1 MSLDKV
7 PLIQY
12 GKAEDIVNS
21 VTHAVG
27 AVFGVIVLILC
38 TVRSAK
44 LDSAMGVVSSVI
56 YGVSMILLYFC
67 SALYHGLPAGN
78 AKRFMR
84 IVDHAVIYLLIA
96 GTITPCVLIAL
107 RSESNVAGWVMFG
120 VTWGCALLGIIL
132 TLIDFEKFKVM
143 EMVLYIAIG
152 WTLLF
157 VVKPLFHA
165 LSTAGVV
172 LVILGGAV
180 YTVGAIIYGFGKKVK
195 YFHALFH
202 IFVLAGSTLHFVA
215 VYWYVL
221 PLAK

>member
-12 GKAEDIVNS
+12 GKAEDIINS

-27 AVFGVIVLILC
+27 AVFGVVVLILC

-44 LDSAMGVVSSVI
+44 LGSAMGVVSSVI

-172 LVILGGAV
+172 LVILGGAALGP
-180 YTVGAIIYGFGKKVK
+180 TGWCCGKKR
-195 YFHALFH
+195 
-202 IFVLAGSTLHFVA
+202 S
-215 VYWYVL
+215 
-221 PLAK
+221 

>member
-12 GKAEDIVNS
+12 GKAEDIINS

-27 AVFGVIVLILC
+27 AVFGVVVLILC

-44 LDSAMGVVSSVI
+44 LGSAMGVVSSVI

-120 VTWGCALLGIIL
+120 VTWGCALL
-132 TLIDFEKFKVM
+132 
-143 EMVLYIAIG
+143 
-152 WTLLF
+152 F

>member
-27 AVFGVIVLILC
+27 AVFGVVVLILC

-44 LDSAMGVVSSVI
+44 LGSTMGVVSSVI
-56 YGVSMILLYFC
+56 YGASMILLYFC

-107 RSESNVAGWVMFG
+107 HSVSASLAWLMFG
-120 VTWGCALLGIIL
+120 IGWGCALLGIIL

-152 WTLLF
+152 WTMLF

-165 LSTAGVV
+165 LSTTGIV

>member
-12 GKAEDIVNS
+12 GKAEDILNS

-27 AVFGVIVLILC
+27 VVFGVVVLVMC
-38 TVRSAK
+38 TVRAATLGSAV
-44 LDSAMGVVSSVI
+44 GIVSSVI
-56 YGVSMILLYFC
+56 YGASMILLYAC

-96 GTITPCVLIAL
+96 GTMTPCVLVAL
-107 RSESNVAGWVMFG
+107 HSVRPTTAWVMFG
-120 VTWGCALLGIIL
+120 IGWGCALLGIIL
-132 TLIDFEKFKVM
+132 TMIDFERFKVM

-152 WTLLF
+152 WTMLF
-157 VVKPLFHA
+157 VIKPLFEA
-165 LSTAGVV
+165 LSMTGIV
-172 LVILGGAV
+172 LVVLGGAV
-180 YTVGAIIYGFGKKVK
+180 YTIGAIIYGLGKKVR
-195 YFHALFH
+195 YFHGLFH
-202 IFVLAGSTLHFVA
+202 FFVLAGSTLHFVA

-221 PLAK
+221 PLAT

>member
-12 GKAEDIVNS
+12 GKREDIINS

-27 AVFGVIVLILC
+27 AVFGIVVLVMC
-38 TVRSAK
+38 TVRAAK
-44 LDSAMGVVSSVI
+44 LDSAVGVVSSVI
-56 YGVSMILLYFC
+56 YGASMIILYFC

-84 IVDHAVIYLLIA
+84 IVDHGVIYLLIA

-107 RSESNVAGWVMFG
+107 RSENNTAGWVMFG
-120 VTWGCALLGIIL
+120 VAWGCALLGIIL

-152 WTLLF
+152 WTLLL
-157 VVKPLFHA
+157 VVRPLFRA
-165 LSTAGVV
+165 LSTAGIV
-172 LVILGGAV
+172 LVILGGVV
-180 YTVGAIIYGFGKKVK
+180 YTVGAILYGLGKKVK

-215 VYWYVL
+215 VYWYIL
-221 PLAK
+221 PISV

>member
-12 GKAEDIVNS
+12 GKREDIINS

-27 AVFGVIVLILC
+27 AVFGIVVLVMC
-38 TVRSAK
+38 TVRAAK
-44 LDSAMGVVSSVI
+44 LDSAVGVVSSVI
-56 YGVSMILLYFC
+56 YGASMIILYFC

-84 IVDHAVIYLLIA
+84 IVDHGVIYLLIA

-107 RSESNVAGWVMFG
+107 RSENNTAGWVMFG
-120 VTWGCALLGIIL
+120 VAWGCALLGIIL

-152 WTLLF
+152 WTLLL
-157 VVKPLFHA
+157 VVRPLFRA
-165 LSTAGVV
+165 LSTAGIV
-172 LVILGGAV
+172 LVILGGVV
-180 YTVGAIIYGFGKKVK
+180 YTVAAILYGLGKKVK

-215 VYWYVL
+215 VYWYIL
-221 PLAK
+221 PIAV

>member
-12 GKAEDIVNS
+12 GKAEDIINS

-27 AVFGVIVLILC
+27 AVFGVVVLILC

-44 LDSAMGVVSSVI
+44 LGSAMGVVSSVI

-165 LSTAGVV
+165 LSTTGVV

-180 YTVGAIIYGFGKKVK
+180 YTIGAIIYGLGKKVK

>member
-27 AVFGVIVLILC
+27 AVFGVVVLVLC
-38 TVRSAK
+38 TVRAAK
-44 LDSAMGVVSSVI
+44 LGSAMGVVSSVI
-56 YGVSMILLYFC
+56 YGASMIILYFC
-67 SALYHGLPAGN
+67 SALYHGLPTGN

-84 IVDHAVIYLLIA
+84 IVDHGVIYLLIA

-120 VTWGCALLGIIL
+120 ITWGCALLGIIL

-152 WTLLF
+152 WTLLL

-165 LSTAGVV
+165 LSMT
-172 LVILGGAV
+172 GAPAYQTHV
-180 YTVGAIIYGFGKKVK
+180 RAR
-195 YFHALFH
+195 
-202 IFVLAGSTLHFVA
+202 
-215 VYWYVL
+215 
-221 PLAK
+221 

>member
-12 GKAEDIVNS
+12 GKREDIINS

-27 AVFGVIVLILC
+27 AVFGIVVLVMC
-38 TVRSAK
+38 TVRAAK
-44 LDSAMGVVSSVI
+44 LDSAVGVVSSVI
-56 YGVSMILLYFC
+56 YGASMIILYFC

-84 IVDHAVIYLLIA
+84 IVDHGVIYLLIA

-107 RSESNVAGWVMFG
+107 RSENNTAGWVMFG
-120 VTWGCALLGIIL
+120 VAWGCALSGIIL

-152 WTLLF
+152 WTLLL
-157 VVKPLFHA
+157 VVRPLFRA
-165 LSTAGVV
+165 LSTAGIV
-172 LVILGGAV
+172 LVILGGVV
-180 YTVGAIIYGFGKKVK
+180 YTVGAILYGLGKKVK

-215 VYWYVL
+215 VYWYIL
-221 PLAK
+221 PIAV

>member
-12 GKAEDIVNS
+12 GKAEDIINS

-27 AVFGVIVLILC
+27 AVFGVVVLILC

-44 LDSAMGVVSSVI
+44 LGSAMGVVSSVI

-84 IVDHAVIYLLIA
+84 IVDHAVIY
-96 GTITPCVLIAL
+96 
-107 RSESNVAGWVMFG
+107 G

-165 LSTAGVV
+165 LSTTGVV

>member
-12 GKAEDIVNS
+12 GKAEDIINS

-44 LDSAMGVVSSVI
+44 LGSAMGVVSSVI

-172 LVILGGAV
+172 LGILGGAV
-180 YTVGAIIYGFGKKVK
+180 YTVGAIIYGLGKKVK

>member
-12 GKAEDIVNS
+12 GKAEDIINS

-27 AVFGVIVLILC
+27 AVFGVVVLILC

-44 LDSAMGVVSSVI
+44 LGSAMGVVSSVI

-165 LSTAGVV
+165 LSTTGVV

-180 YTVGAIIYGFGKKVK
+180 YTVGAIIYGLGKKVK

>member
-1 MSLDKV
+1 
-7 PLIQY
+7 
-12 GKAEDIVNS
+12 
-21 VTHAVG
+21 
-27 AVFGVIVLILC
+27 
-38 TVRSAK
+38 
-44 LDSAMGVVSSVI
+44 MGDVWRH
-56 YGVSMILLYFC
+56 L
-67 SALYHGLPAGN
+67 
-78 AKRFMR
+78 
-84 IVDHAVIYLLIA
+84 
-96 GTITPCVLIAL
+96 
-107 RSESNVAGWVMFG
+107 
-120 VTWGCALLGIIL
+120 GCALLGIIL

-215 VYWYVL
+215 VYWYVRRWRN
-221 PLAK
+221 KQSEDFYNNISFISF

>member
-12 GKAEDIVNS
+12 GKAEDAVNS
-21 VTHAVG
+21 ISHAIG
-27 AVFGVIVLILC
+27 AVFGIVVLVLC
-38 TVRSAK
+38 TVRAAK
-44 LDSAMGVVSSVI
+44 LGSAMGVVSSVI
-56 YGVSMILLYFC
+56 YGASMILLYFC
-67 SALYHGLPAGN
+67 SALYHGLPTGN

-96 GTITPCVLIAL
+96 GTMTPCVLVAL
-107 RSESNVAGWVMFG
+107 HSVNPTLSWVMFG
-120 VTWGCALLGIIL
+120 IAWGCALLGIIL
-132 TLIDFEKFKVM
+132 TMIDFEKYKVM

-157 VVKPLFHA
+157 VVKPLFQA
-165 LSTAGVV
+165 LSMTGVV

-180 YTVGAIIYGFGKKVK
+180 YTVGAIIYGLGKKVR

-202 IFVLAGSTLHFVA
+202 LFVLAGSTLHFVA

>member
-12 GKAEDIVNS
+12 GKAEDIINS

-44 LDSAMGVVSSVI
+44 LGSAMGVVSSVI

-157 VVKPLFHA
+157 VVRPLFHS

-180 YTVGAIIYGFGKKVK
+180 YTVGAIIYGLGKKVK

>member
-1 MSLDKV
+1 
-7 PLIQY
+7 
-12 GKAEDIVNS
+12 
-21 VTHAVG
+21 
-27 AVFGVIVLILC
+27 
-38 TVRSAK
+38 
-44 LDSAMGVVSSVI
+44 
-56 YGVSMILLYFC
+56 
-67 SALYHGLPAGN
+67 
-78 AKRFMR
+78 
-84 IVDHAVIYLLIA
+84 
-96 GTITPCVLIAL
+96 
-107 RSESNVAGWVMFG
+107 
-120 VTWGCALLGIIL
+120 
-132 TLIDFEKFKVM
+132 
-143 EMVLYIAIG
+143 MVLYIAIG

>member
-1 MSLDKV
+1 M
-7 PLIQY
+7 
-12 GKAEDIVNS
+12 
-21 VTHAVG
+21 
-27 AVFGVIVLILC
+27 
-38 TVRSAK
+38 
-44 LDSAMGVVSSVI
+44 I
-56 YGVSMILLYFC
+56 YGTSMIILYFC

-84 IVDHAVIYLLIA
+84 IVDHGVIYLLIA

-120 VTWGCALLGIIL
+120 IAWGCALLGIIL

-152 WTLLF
+152 WTLLL

-165 LSTAGVV
+165 LSTTGVV

>member
-12 GKAEDIVNS
+12 GKAEDIINS

-27 AVFGVIVLILC
+27 AVFGVVVLILC

-44 LDSAMGVVSSVI
+44 LGSAMGVVSSVI

-165 LSTAGVV
+165 LSTAG
-172 LVILGGAV
+172 
-180 YTVGAIIYGFGKKVK
+180 
-195 YFHALFH
+195 
-202 IFVLAGSTLHFVA
+202 
-215 VYWYVL
+215 
-221 PLAK
+221 

>member
-12 GKAEDIVNS
+12 GKREDIINS

-27 AVFGVIVLILC
+27 AVFGIVVLVMC
-38 TVRSAK
+38 TVRAAK
-44 LDSAMGVVSSVI
+44 LDSAVGVVSSVI
-56 YGVSMILLYFC
+56 YGASMIILYFS

-84 IVDHAVIYLLIA
+84 IVDHGVIYLLIA

-107 RSESNVAGWVMFG
+107 RSENNTAGWVMFG
-120 VTWGCALLGIIL
+120 VAWGCALLGIIL

-152 WTLLF
+152 WTLLL
-157 VVKPLFHA
+157 VVRPLFRA
-165 LSTAGVV
+165 LSTAGIV
-172 LVILGGAV
+172 LVILGGVV
-180 YTVGAIIYGFGKKVK
+180 YTVGAILYGLGKKVK

-215 VYWYVL
+215 VYWYIL
-221 PLAK
+221 PIAV

>member
-12 GKAEDIVNS
+12 GKREDIINS

-27 AVFGVIVLILC
+27 AVFGIVVLVMC
-38 TVRSAK
+38 TVRAAK
-44 LDSAMGVVSSVI
+44 LDSAVGVVSSVI
-56 YGVSMILLYFC
+56 YGASMIILYFC

-84 IVDHAVIYLLIA
+84 IVDHGVIYLLIA

-107 RSESNVAGWVMFG
+107 RSENNTAGWVMFG
-120 VTWGCALLGIIL
+120 VAWGCALLGIIL

-152 WTLLF
+152 WTLLL
-157 VVKPLFHA
+157 VVRPLFRA
-165 LSTAGVV
+165 LSTAGIV
-172 LVILGGAV
+172 LVILGGVV
-180 YTVGAIIYGFGKKVK
+180 YTVGAILYGLGKKVK

-215 VYWYVL
+215 VYWYIL
-221 PLAK
+221 PIAN

>member
-12 GKAEDIVNS
+12 GKAEDIINS

-44 LDSAMGVVSSVI
+44 LGSAMGVVSSVI

-132 TLIDFEKFKVM
+132 TLIDFENLRSWKWCS
-143 EMVLYIAIG
+143 IS
-152 WTLLF
+152 
-157 VVKPLFHA
+157 P
-165 LSTAGVV
+165 SAGRCC
-172 LVILGGAV
+172 
-180 YTVGAIIYGFGKKVK
+180 
-195 YFHALFH
+195 
-202 IFVLAGSTLHFVA
+202 S
-215 VYWYVL
+215 W
-221 PLAK
+221 

>member
-12 GKAEDIVNS
+12 GKREDIINS

-27 AVFGVIVLILC
+27 AVFGIVVLVMC
-38 TVRSAK
+38 TVRAAK
-44 LDSAMGVVSSVI
+44 LDSAVGVVSSVI
-56 YGVSMILLYFC
+56 YGASMIILYFC

-84 IVDHAVIYLLIA
+84 IVDHGVIYLLIA

-107 RSESNVAGWVMFG
+107 RSENNTAGWVMFG
-120 VTWGCALLGIIL
+120 VAWGCALLGIIL

-152 WTLLF
+152 WTLLL
-157 VVKPLFHA
+157 VVRPLFRA
-165 LSTAGVV
+165 LSTAGIV
-172 LVILGGAV
+172 LVILGGVV
-180 YTVGAIIYGFGKKVK
+180 YTVGAILYGLGKKVK

-215 VYWYVL
+215 VYWYIL
-221 PLAK
+221 PIAV